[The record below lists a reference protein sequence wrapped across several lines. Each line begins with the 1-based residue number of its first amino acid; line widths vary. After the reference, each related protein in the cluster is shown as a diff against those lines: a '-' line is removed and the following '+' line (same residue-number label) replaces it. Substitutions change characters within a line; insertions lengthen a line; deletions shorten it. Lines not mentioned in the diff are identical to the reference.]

1 MSRKQDVYDYLTA
14 HDIPFQAYDH
24 PATPTI
30 EEAEKYWRQDGSMHC
45 KNLFFRNKKGDRH
58 YLVIFD
64 CAKNLAIHDRNSGC
78 TKAN

>member
-14 HDIPFQAYDH
+14 HGIPFQAYDH

-45 KNLFFRNKKGDRH
+45 
-58 YLVIFD
+58 
-64 CAKNLAIHDRNSGC
+64 
-78 TKAN
+78 